1 LLEALFVRI
10 NSCAN
15 QVLALGNSLLGDSEM
30 EKLVMC
36 RMNQYFIGFM
46 RKNYPEIADELFEF
60 GIYKAEDNE
69 ETEDE

>member
-1 LLEALFVRI
+1 
-10 NSCAN
+10 
-15 QVLALGNSLLGDSEM
+15 
-30 EKLVMC
+30 
-36 RMNQYFIGFM
+36 MNQYFIGFM